1 MQQKLPKKRNQLA
14 ERRPPRAGRL
24 MAESWREGGTFV
36 AAPFFAQ
43 GSSAYMKLSAFL
55 KIRQA

>member
-36 AAPFFAQ
+36 AAPFF
-43 GSSAYMKLSAFL
+43 GMGLSAYAATGTDS
-55 KIRQA
+55 

>member
-1 MQQKLPKKRNQLA
+1 MQQKLPKKCNQLA

-36 AAPFFAQ
+36 AAPFFAL
-43 GSSAYMKLSAFL
+43 GSSAYAATGTDS
-55 KIRQA
+55 